1 MRKGERERGKNN
13 ITMHRSFAIFLAC
26 VKWERRES
34 NEEEE
39 GCRGQIIKQLLRSSS
54 CQPSLFAHT
63 VESRSGTRRKR
74 ESKPYFPSKTHA
86 FVDRNTCEREKKI
99 PFSPSCVLEEIER
112 GLLLVYDFTN
122 GEEIVKV
129 ERSLFFVFSPLRGFC
144 CPGSFQASFL
154 SLSLSYCH

>member
-1 MRKGERERGKNN
+1 MRKFPAN

-26 VKWERRES
+26 VKWRRES

-63 VESRSGTRRKR
+63 VESRSPTRTRRERASHIFPRKHTRSYIEIPARERRRFPFHHRVFWKR
-74 ESKPYFPSKTHA
+74 SKEDSSSFMISRTGRKLSKWNGVFFSFSLHY
-86 FVDRNTCEREKKI
+86 VDFAV
-99 PFSPSCVLEEIER
+99 PA
-112 GLLLVYDFTN
+112 
-122 GEEIVKV
+122 
-129 ERSLFFVFSPLRGFC
+129 RSRPL
-144 CPGSFQASFL
+144 L